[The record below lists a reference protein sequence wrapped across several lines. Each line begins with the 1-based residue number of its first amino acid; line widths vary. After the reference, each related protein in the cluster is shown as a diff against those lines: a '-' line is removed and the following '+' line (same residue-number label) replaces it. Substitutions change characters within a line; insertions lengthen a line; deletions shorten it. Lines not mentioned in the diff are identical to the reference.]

1 MNYVTGALV
10 VLLLLV
16 VLIVGFQ
23 NWGSVD
29 VKFLFWSFNA
39 PKMLLILGT
48 YVLGMFTGWGLL
60 GLAKKAL

>member
-1 MNYVTGALV
+1 MNYVTGVLV
-10 VLLLLV
+10 VLLLAV

-23 NWGSVD
+23 NWASVD
-29 VKFLFWSFNA
+29 VRFLLWSFSA

-60 GLAKKAL
+60 AVVRRAL